1 MKQSFLLTAALLS
14 LSAASQAAIIWS
26 DDFSSDRAGTGDPNP
41 YNYTGTLS
49 GNDYISNPGEATFT
63 VGGGIL
69 NVSDTTSSGTPNFS
83 VASNRFST
91 TTFNNGD
98 KFNVS
103 VDMRVNSLLS
113 PASGSASLPRFTI
126 YTGNSG
132 NGSESLTVGFG
143 YTNFGGGT
151 GSQMGFYKGGASANN
166 INSAN
171 GIGIGASGFDFGNYS
186 TTASENGTDGWY
198 RISVNMT
205 QGFQPYEGTITNLL
219 TMETVTFSG
228 NLVNQLNWGNN
239 ANGGIRIFAG
249 LGGTSDFDI
258 DNLVVTHVPEPSS
271 VALLGGL
278 GALAL
283 LRRRRA

>member
-41 YNYTGTLS
+41 YNYTGILS
-49 GNDYISNPGEATFT
+49 GSDYTSNPADATFT

-69 NVSDTTSSGTPNFS
+69 NVSDAGASGTPNFS

-143 YTNFGGGT
+143 YTNFGGT
-151 GSQMGFYKGGASANN
+151 GSAMGFYKGGASAQD
-166 INSAN
+166 INTAN
-171 GIGIGASGFDFGNYS
+171 GIGIGASGFQFGNYS

-198 RISVNMT
+198 RISVDMT
-205 QGFQPYEGTITNLL
+205 QGIQRYDGTITNLL

-239 ANGGIRIFAG
+239 NSGGIRIFAG
-249 LGGTSDFDI
+249 QGGTSNFDI